1 MPLAPWPTGGIAYA
15 AGPNYNKQWKAFDF
29 LDLEKSPVLAY
40 GATGKAL
47 HLARSASPWEQAF
60 IPPPPR

>member
-40 GATGKAL
+40 GATGKVI
-47 HLARSASPWEQAF
+47 HPH
-60 IPPPPR
+60 